1 MTDTT
6 APVCRPTRRDCR
18 LPPPHLARRRPA
30 LAPGGDGAAHLRP
43 VRADPPRLPGREYVA
58 EATACGIT
66 SAVYVQ
72 ANWPLDRCVDEVRW
86 LRDVHAET
94 GWPTAVVGSAD
105 LFDEGAA
112 DVMRRQA
119 ALTPLVR
126 GTRLQLHWHE
136 RPEFRFASA
145 PDRMKDP
152 VFRRNIAALAD
163 LGWLFELQVFADQM
177 ADAAALV
184 GGLPRCHV
192 RAGPRRNAGRPES
205 RAGREWTRGMR
216 LLAERP
222 NVVVKLTGQGTF
234 VHRVDRTLIET
245 VTATC
250 LELFGSRRCMW
261 GSNFPIEKTLDRPAH
276 PGLHLAGGCSPAD
289 RPRRP
294 GRVRRDRPPGLP
306 PLRTLGLHAHDRD
319 R

>member
-1 MTDTT
+1 MTD
-6 APVCRPTRRDCR
+6 APAEIVDAHHHIWRAADLPWLRGEMVPRIFGPYEPIRRDY
-18 LPPPHLARRRPA
+18 
-30 LAPGGDGAAHLRP
+30 LAP
-43 VRADPPRLPGREYVA
+43 EYVA
-58 EATACGIT
+58 EATAAGIA

-72 ANWPLDRCVDEVRW
+72 ANWPLDRSVDEVRW

-112 DVMRRQA
+112 GVMRRQA
-119 ALTPLVR
+119 AVTPLVR

-136 RPEFRFASA
+136 RPEFRFAAA

-163 LGWLFELQVFADQM
+163 LGWLFELQVFPAQM

-184 GGLPRCHV
+184 SDFPDVTFVLVH
-192 RAGPRRNAGRPES
+192 AGMPVDSDPGTVA
-205 RAGREWTRGMR
+205 EWTHGLR

-234 VHRVDRTLIET
+234 VHRVDRPLIDR
-245 VTATC
+245 VAATC
-250 LELFGSRRCMW
+250 LELFGSGRCMW
-261 GSNFPIEKTLDRPAH
+261 GSNFPIEKLWTDLATLVTTWQDA
-276 PGLHLAGGCSPAD
+276 LS
-289 RPRRP
+289 
-294 GRVRRDRPPGLP
+294 GRSEREIRDVFAATATRVYRL
-306 PLRTLGLHAHDRD
+306 
-319 R
+319 